1 MLSRQQS
8 KQQPQTQSNNTNSLS
23 AKTATEPAVSPEIQ
37 TSIKEVTSAIVHYV
51 NDTNNR
57 TASGN
62 SRSRSASPSSR

>member
-1 MLSRQQS
+1 MLSRQQA
-8 KQQPQTQSNNTNSLS
+8 KQQQTQSNNTTNSLS
-23 AKTATEPAVSPEIQ
+23 AKTATEQAVSPEIQ

-57 TASGN
+57 NASGN